1 MTLKRRKNKMLLN
14 SKIQKLLKVKDT
26 DYLTRC
32 NENQKAPSAKKSKTE
47 FVKIMLNKQI
57 G

>member
-1 MTLKRRKNKMLLN
+1 MLLN